1 MTNSTVERRAPLF
14 ALQFAL
20 FSATGALVILALLH
34 AVDRSLDPAWRMI
47 SEYADG
53 PAPWLLRFFF
63 VCWALA
69 TWATAGAAWS
79 RMTTRWGR
87 VGVVLVFV
95 SGLGEMMAAVFELH
109 HPLHG
114 VAFALGVPAL
124 ALGAPIVSHALAE
137 TSSSKLRW
145 IGYLPVAALLVLV
158 ASFGVLVGTATSA
171 GVPLVPGEPW
181 QSVPNGV
188 VALNGWANR
197 LLVVCYVGWL
207 VFVAVELKKIGS
219 ISRHLAH

>member
-1 MTNSTVERRAPLF
+1 MQMPNSTVMRPAPPF
-14 ALQFAL
+14 ALQFVL
-20 FSATGALVILALLH
+20 FSATGALVSLGLLH
-34 AVDRSLDPAWRMI
+34 AVDRRLDPAWRMV

-53 PAPWLLRFFF
+53 PAPWLLSLLF

-79 RMTTRWGR
+79 RVTTRWAR

-95 SGLGEMMAAVFELH
+95 SGVGEIMAAVFDLH

-124 ALGAPIVSHALAE
+124 ALGAPLVSHALAK
-137 TSSSKLRW
+137 TRPSALRW
-145 IGYLPVAALLVLV
+145 VGYLPLATLLVLA
-158 ASFGVLVGTATSA
+158 ASFGVLVGTANAA

-181 QSVPNGV
+181 QSVPKGV

-207 VFVAVELKKIGS
+207 MFVALELKRS
-219 ISRHLAH
+219 STLAAA